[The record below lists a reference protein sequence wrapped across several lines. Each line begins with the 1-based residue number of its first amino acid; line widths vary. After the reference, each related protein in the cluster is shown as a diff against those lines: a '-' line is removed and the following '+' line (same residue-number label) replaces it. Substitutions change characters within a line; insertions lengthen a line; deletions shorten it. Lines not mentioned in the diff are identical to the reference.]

1 MPSLLVIILV
11 LEVFSHLV
19 NTVGATAINNLLWTA
34 INYLPISTA
43 KAAAQHRKLQADF
56 LKTRKELNAT
66 SSQDEFAKWAKLR
79 RTHDK
84 QLEQLE
90 KSKQTQEASKS
101 TFDKYLTGFRWALT
115 KVPQYG
121 LPFWFSKE
129 PMFWLPY
136 GWFPYYAEWI
146 LSFPKAPIGSVSIAS
161 WQLACSGMVTLL
173 NDLIFSVVG
182 LVFVAKQQDK
192 GKPVKVP
199 ASSGKTASKTAAG
212 SSETEKKEL

>member
-1 MPSLLVIILV
+1 MPSLLVVIFV

-19 NTVGATAINNLLWTA
+19 NTIGAATINNLLWTLL
-34 INYLPISTA
+34 NYLPISTS
-43 KAAAQHRKLQADF
+43 KAARQHRQLQAEF

-90 KSKQTQEASKS
+90 KSKQSQETARSK
-101 TFDKYLTGFRWALT
+101 FDTYLTGFRWLLT
-115 KVPQYG
+115 KAPQYG
-121 LPFWFSKE
+121 LPFWYSKE

-161 WQLACSGMVTLL
+161 WQLACSGMVTLVTEM
-173 NDLIFSVVG
+173 IVSIVG
-182 LVFVAKQQDK
+182 LAFAAKQGNAQSVK
-192 GKPVKVP
+192 TPAGSGTVKPA
-199 ASSGKTASKTAAG
+199 ASSV
-212 SSETEKKEL
+212 ERKKEL

>member
-1 MPSLLVIILV
+1 MPSLLVIIFV
-11 LEVFSHLV
+11 LEVVSHLV
-19 NTVGATAINNLLWTA
+19 NTIGAAAINNLLWTLL
-34 INYLPISTA
+34 NYLPISTSQAA
-43 KAAAQHRKLQADF
+43 KQHRHLQAEF

-90 KSKQTQEASKS
+90 KSKQNQEASRSK
-101 TFDKYLTGFRWALT
+101 FDTYLTGFRWIFT

-161 WQLACSGMVTLL
+161 WQLACSGMVTLVTE
-173 NDLIFSVVG
+173 LIVSVVG
-182 LVFVAKQQDK
+182 LVFAAKQ
-192 GKPVKVP
+192 GEATPAKVP
-199 ASSGKTASKTAAG
+199 VGSGKQKSAAG
-212 SSETEKKEL
+212 STGKEKKEL

>member
-1 MPSLLVIILV
+1 MPSLLVIIFV

-19 NTVGATAINNLLWTA
+19 NTIGAATINNLLWA
-34 INYLPISTA
+34 LLNYLPISTS
-43 KAAAQHRKLQADF
+43 KAARQHRQLQAEF

-84 QLEQLE
+84 QLEHLE
-90 KSKQTQEASKS
+90 KSKQSQEAARSK
-101 TFDKYLTGFRWALT
+101 FDNYLTGFRWLLT
-115 KVPQYG
+115 KAPQYG
-121 LPFWFSKE
+121 LPFWYSKE

-161 WQLACSGMVTLL
+161 WQLACSGMVTLVTEM
-173 NDLIFSVVG
+173 IISVIG
-182 LVFVAKQQDK
+182 LAFAAKQ
-192 GKPVKVP
+192 GKAQPVKTP
-199 ASSGKTASKTAAG
+199 AVSGKAKPAAG
-212 SSETEKKEL
+212 SAEEKKEL